1 VETRDILFSGVCR
14 RADLGCGLVLSG
26 RGESGAIRKS
36 SSLSVPSD
44 VVSGE
49 SSPTCRFDR
58 IEEVDVVEPLAALL
72 SGVAGR
78 NTGMTRLLRNEGVRG
93 RFDVTEA
100 SSLLAPISGS
110 GTEPI
115 CGVVGRESSPFRK
128 DLRPIRMV
136 VKGRY

>member
-1 VETRDILFSGVCR
+1 
-14 RADLGCGLVLSG
+14 
-26 RGESGAIRKS
+26 
-36 SSLSVPSD
+36 
-44 VVSGE
+44 
-49 SSPTCRFDR
+49 
-58 IEEVDVVEPLAALL
+58 VVEPLAALL

>member
-1 VETRDILFSGVCR
+1 
-14 RADLGCGLVLSG
+14 
-26 RGESGAIRKS
+26 
-36 SSLSVPSD
+36 
-44 VVSGE
+44 
-49 SSPTCRFDR
+49 
-58 IEEVDVVEPLAALL
+58 VVEPLAALL

-128 DLRPIRMV
+128 DLRPIRMIV
-136 VKGRY
+136 NGRY